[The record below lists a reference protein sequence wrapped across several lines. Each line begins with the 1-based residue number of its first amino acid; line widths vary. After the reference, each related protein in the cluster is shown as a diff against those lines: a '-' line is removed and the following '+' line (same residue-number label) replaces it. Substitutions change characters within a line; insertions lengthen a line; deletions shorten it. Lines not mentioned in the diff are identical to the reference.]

1 MGEIALINSVSQRD
15 VKNTGNVNNKVLNS
29 KNSTVSIHG
38 DKILQNKDVS
48 LSSSDMFAVLSDA
61 SQRIADNANNLKEM
75 GVPALQS
82 VAVTVSNKAVN
93 IISSASNECFKYDGE
108 LNKILEDSSLSP
120 DEKKS
125 KISLI
130 KSKKESVIKEAEKK
144 VSLLEKISDKLTQM
158 APAFLQLKYMQVDT
172 TELTKPLMSLI
183 NGIDTAPSNL
193 KNAKNPQDLQ
203 KISMENMNNI
213 FGKDSQE
220 DLQKLIKN
228 IDKKIDKKE
237 YQMNDKFA
245 DYFVRVRNPEVI
257 KVLKIQKQLYTE
269 LAAMFKDNN
278 A

>member
-1 MGEIALINSVSQRD
+1 MGEIALINSVSQKD

-75 GVPALQS
+75 GVSALQS